1 MRQNSAQSLDT
12 VNRPPSAASRRNGVT
27 ATGSELE
34 RVAVAT
40 NKTTNEVRQ
49 TMKESLTSKGER
61 MLEEDIPDTVDNKM
75 RGGIILERSASKS
88 SQLRREESA
97 AGRRTA
103 SPRLIPSA
111 TFESKSERNTKG
123 KGKISTPQLGTF
135 ADADASESNTDAHQT
150 GENGVD
156 NAAKQKRPA
165 RPRMKD
171 HHGLHDS
178 LSPKGL
184 PTKRTHKKNGSYSIA
199 AALATRRER
208 EDEQPIPERKSTTG
222 RANSRS
228 VKAESSRDG
237 RNASSTPKIGSIA
250 NELVDEPES
259 YPSAAS
265 EDTKQSTSRRQ
276 SQNPKHTASASSA
289 FDVRPPV
296 SSRSHASYR
305 ATSPQPKAET
315 PNPND
320 TSLGSPGPEVDGV
333 DGDLEDDVDAENDP
347 ALEIEIAEDDDEE
360 DPNEQRYCYCNGVS
374 YGEMVACDNESCAKE
389 WFHLECTGLRSLPPA
404 RTAWYCEDC
413 RNAMVH

>member
-12 VNRPPSAASRRNGVT
+12 VNRPSSAASKRNGIT

-34 RVAVAT
+34 RVAVAM
-40 NKTTNEVRQ
+40 NKTTNEVKQ
-49 TMKESLTSKGER
+49 TMKESLTAKGEK
-61 MLEEDIPDTVDNKM
+61 MLEEDVPDNVDNKI
-75 RGGIILERSASKS
+75 RGGILLERTASKS
-88 SQLRREESA
+88 SQLRREDSA

-103 SPRLIPSA
+103 SPRLNPSA
-111 TFESKSERNTKG
+111 TFETKSERSSKG
-123 KGKISTPQLGTF
+123 KGKVSTPQLGTF
-135 ADADASESNTDAHQT
+135 ADTEASESNTDAPASA
-150 GENGVD
+150 ENGND
-156 NAAKQKRPA
+156 AMKQKRPA

-208 EDEQPIPERKSTTG
+208 DDDQSAPERKVTG
-222 RANSRS
+222 RTNSRS
-228 VKAESSRDG
+228 LKAESSRDG
-237 RNASSTPKIGSIA
+237 RHGSSTPKIGSITT
-250 NELVDEPES
+250 EFVEEPDS
-259 YPSAAS
+259 IPSASA
-265 EDTKQSTSRRQ
+265 EDTKQSSSRRV
-276 SQNPKHTASASSA
+276 SQNPKHSVSTTST
-289 FDVRPPV
+289 FDVRPPA
-296 SSRSHASYR
+296 SSKSQTSHRVASPR
-305 ATSPQPKAET
+305 PKAET

-320 TSLGSPGPEVDGV
+320 MTLGSPGPEIDGA
-333 DGDLEDDVDAENDP
+333 DDDLDDDLDADDEP
-347 ALEIEIAEDDDEE
+347 APEIEIAEEDDEE

-413 RNAMVH
+413 RNAMVA